1 MANIKFYRGKDASK
15 GEGGNDGIV
24 FTSDTKAIY
33 VNNVK
38 YGQNYDSSIS
48 TLTNKIENIVYVGSA
63 LPSTIYDSSIY
74 FIV

>member
-33 VNNVK
+33 W
-38 YGQNYDSSIS
+38 
-48 TLTNKIENIVYVGSA
+48 
-63 LPSTIYDSSIY
+63 
-74 FIV
+74 